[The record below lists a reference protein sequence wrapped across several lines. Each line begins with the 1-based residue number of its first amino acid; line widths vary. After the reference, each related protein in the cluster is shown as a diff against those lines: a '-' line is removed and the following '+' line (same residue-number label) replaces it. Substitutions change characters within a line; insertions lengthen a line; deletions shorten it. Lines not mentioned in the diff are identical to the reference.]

1 MAAITTNEMI
11 FRTLKTKVWNYKGE
25 RNPEPKYAEQLRA
38 MGYTVEPVYED
49 EYDVDARWT
58 VNGCYINS
66 CEGKDLEFKTVS
78 TYVCG
83 MSNISKIDFV
93 HFFEIREA
101 RNAKRD
107 RMFAHDDITDDRYY
121 SKDWYGRRVM
131 RQSSYNLVVD
141 RYKSMRH
148 RIDRNCKWQREDV
161 ARAQEKLAKAQK
173 DLAHAM
179 AALERAEAENAE
191 TISKLDEFLKAH
203 GVR

>member
-66 CEGKDLEFKTVS
+66 CEGKDLEFHTVS
-78 TYVCG
+78 TWVSG
-83 MSNISKIDFV
+83 MENIGKIDFE
-93 HFFEIREA
+93 HFLEIRDE
-101 RNAKRD
+101 RTAKRD
-107 RMFAHDDITDDRYY
+107 RMFAHDDIIDDRYY
-121 SKDWYGRRVM
+121 GKDWRGRRVM
-131 RQSSYNLVVD
+131 RQNSRNLVID
-141 RYKSMRH
+141 RYESMRK
-148 RIDRNCKWQREDV
+148 RIERNCHWQRRDV
-161 ARAQEKLAKAQK
+161 IDAQERLAKAQK
-173 DLAHAM
+173 ELERAM
-179 AALERAEAENAE
+179 AALEKAEAENAE